1 MLNGLAARLAS
12 IQEFMTKMSRCLDQI
27 ESSRQDH
34 QPVGINTVETIP
46 HASHIAQVLPFGTS
60 YDIPFHLLDHCDI
73 APPPVAIV
81 FPPIIPTTDD
91 TRLVE

>member
-12 IQEFMTKMSRCLDQI
+12 IQDFMTKMSRCLDQI

-46 HASHIAQVLPFGTS
+46 HASQTA
-60 YDIPFHLLDHCDI
+60 
-73 APPPVAIV
+73 
-81 FPPIIPTTDD
+81 
-91 TRLVE
+91 